1 MAARSKSSP
10 DVVSLSAFGFLFSEL
25 VQYSQNKIEH
35 SADLEATLKEFG
47 ISVGRRVVEM
57 HAFRSRSFKRET
69 TIVGMLQFISNV
81 IFKSLLGKT
90 ADNIQQSLNSNKEYM
105 LHEKMG
111 LPLPKWLKKNDS
123 CAAMPYWK
131 GRTGP

>member
-1 MAARSKSSP
+1 MAAKSKTSP
-10 DVVSLSAFGFLFSEL
+10 DVVSLSSFGFLFSEL
-25 VQYSQNKIEH
+25 VQYSQNKIEN
-35 SADLEATLKEFG
+35 SADLEATLKSFG

-57 HAFRSRSFKRET
+57 HAFRSRTFKRET

-105 LHEKMG
+105 LHEKVG
-111 LPLPKWLKKNDS
+111 L
-123 CAAMPYWK
+123 
-131 GRTGP
+131 GG